1 MISAERELAVEFFD
15 VDSMGIVWNGRYF
28 DYFEIVRHALFIKAG
43 FEYSDMYAQGFMLP
57 IVKNKCKYIK
67 PLRLGGMYI
76 VKAVVTECDLLLKLS
91 FTIRDKGTGILM
103 TKAESVQL
111 AVNLQ
116 GESLGRLPE
125 TFSESLRSLDA

>member
-1 MISAERELAVEFFD
+1 MISAERELTVEFFD

-28 DYFEIVRHALFIKAG
+28 DYFEIARHALFTSAG
-43 FEYSDMYAQGFMLP
+43 LEYSDMYAQGFMLP

-67 PLRLGGMYI
+67 PLRLGGRYI

-91 FTIRDKGTGILM
+91 FTIRDKETDELM

-111 AVNLQ
+111 AVNLR
-116 GESLGRLPE
+116 GESLGMLPE
-125 TFSESLRSLDA
+125 PFSARLRSLDV